1 MIIEL
6 VISNGTRA
14 ARSFDFEITHM
25 ISDQIALHSVQLQI
39 WGVRSMERGG
49 GVVGSEW

>member
-1 MIIEL
+1 MVIEL

-14 ARSFDFEITHM
+14 ARSFDFEITHI
-25 ISDQIALHSVQLQI
+25 ISDQTALHSVQLQI